1 MVYRIILG
9 EKLEFI
15 LIYSSLRSDI
25 FPFGSLSISL
35 SFISTDLKLLLKI
48 DDFSVKEAFTKQ
60 LNVTIPAKVRLAIA
74 AFVEIECGF

>member
-1 MVYRIILG
+1 M
-9 EKLEFI
+9 FS

-25 FPFGSLSISL
+25 FHLRSLFISL

-60 LNVTIPAKVRLAIA
+60 LNVTIPAKVRLVIA
-74 AFVEIECGF
+74 AFVKIEC